1 MELHQIR
8 YFLALSDVLN
18 FTAAAAACNVS
29 QPALSRAIS
38 RLEDELGGQLF
49 RRERK
54 LTHMTDFGRA
64 VLPALRDCYTANLTA
79 KELAR
84 AFQKEGQAT
93 LRIAL
98 SRAFDIEPLLPL
110 LVELERAFPRIEI
123 NLFRGTAQEITD
135 RLRNG
140 EAEIAIA
147 GDLSDDWERIES
159 RRLYEQNFGLLI
171 HKSHRLASSQYIEI
185 RELAEERLLGCVD
198 CQMTVALRGRLAAV
212 GSNRTLGYEVA
223 GLDDMRSLV
232 LANLGIGVWPVGFS
246 HLPDLLVTFV
256 AGYPMSRWMQ
266 VYSVFGR
273 QHSCAARTLIGLL
286 RANDWSAMAP
296 HPVPDLEAVA

>member
-8 YFLALSDVLN
+8 YFLALSDLLN
-18 FTAAAAACNVS
+18 FTAAADSCNVS

-38 RLEDELGGQLF
+38 RLEEELGGLLF

-64 VLPALRDCYTANLTA
+64 VMPALRECYEANLTA

-84 AFQKEGQAT
+84 AYHKEGQAT

-98 SRAFDIEPLLPL
+98 SRAFDIEPLSPL

-123 NLFRGTAQEITD
+123 NLFRGSPREITD

-147 GDLSDDWERIES
+147 GELTEDWERIES
-159 RRLYEQNFGLLI
+159 RKLYEQNFGLLI
-171 HKSHRLASSQYIEI
+171 HKSHRLASEQLVEI
-185 RELAEERLLGCVD
+185 RQLAEERLLGCTD
-198 CQMTVALRGRLAAV
+198 CQIAAALRSRLAEV
-212 GSNRTLGYEVA
+212 GVNRVLGYEVD

-232 LANLGIGVWPVGFS
+232 ASNLGVGVWPVGHS
-246 HLPDLLVTFV
+246 HAAELLVSHVSDF
-256 AGYPMSRWMQ
+256 PMSRWMQ

-273 QHSCAARTLIGLL
+273 QHSCAARTLVGLL
-286 RANDWSAMAP
+286 RAKDWSAMAP
-296 HPVPDLEAVA
+296 QTESDLEAVA